1 MRYTIATV
9 YPFIVSN
16 HQVQQLMRTFTLL
29 FITAFYLL
37 STSIQTRAAEKPN
50 ILFIAIDD
58 QNDWIGCLDGHPL
71 AHTPNIDR
79 LAASGTLFTNAHCQS
94 PLCNPS
100 RTSLMIGM
108 RPSSTGIYG
117 LAPWFRNV
125 PALADSVT
133 LPDHLAKHGY
143 TTYSTGKIYHGRYG
157 RQSGSKEFHHL
168 GPPGGVGIKPE
179 KPLVNTPSGHPL
191 VDWGVF
197 PHKDEQKQDY
207 KVAQYAIDTLKTKPQ
222 EPFFL
227 SVGFFLPHVPC
238 YTTQKWYDLFPDDD
252 SVLPKVFPND
262 RDDTPRFS
270 WYLHWKLPECRLR
283 FLQEENQWHN
293 LARSYLACTAF
304 IDSQVGR
311 VIEQLEDSGYRE
323 NTIIVLWSD
332 HGWHIGEKA
341 ITGKNTLWAD
351 GTRVPLIF
359 AGPGITAGQVSA
371 QPAELLDIYPTL
383 SELIDTEV
391 GKRLEGHS
399 LLPQLKDVTKKRKH
413 PAITTHNHDNHA
425 IRTTRWRYI
434 TYADGTSELY
444 DTLADPHE
452 WHNLSGKAMYQGVI
466 ADLRKWIPKTNKKPV
481 KDSSHRILLYNDGKV
496 NWEGK
501 DIPPDAPI
509 PEI

>member
-1 MRYTIATV
+1 MRILILFFLASIHSLTTT
-9 YPFIVSN
+9 SE
-16 HQVQQLMRTFTLL
+16 TL
-29 FITAFYLL
+29 
-37 STSIQTRAAEKPN
+37 AAEQPN

-71 AHTPNIDR
+71 AHTPNIDA
-79 LAASGTLFTNAHCQS
+79 LAAGGTLFTNAHCQS

-125 PALADSVT
+125 PQLSASVT
-133 LPDHLAKHGY
+133 LPQHLANHGY
-143 TTYSTGKIYHGRYG
+143 NTYSTGKIYHGRYG
-157 RQSGSKEFHHL
+157 RQSDSKEFHHL
-168 GPPGGVGIKPE
+168 GPPGGVGIRPE

-207 KVAQYAIDTLKTKPQ
+207 KVAQYAIDTLKSKPP

-270 WYLHWKLPECRLR
+270 WYLHWKLPECRLK
-283 FLQEENQWHN
+283 FLQDENQWRN

-311 VIEQLEDSGYRE
+311 VIKQLEDSGYQD

-359 AGPGITAGQVSA
+359 AGPGITPGQVSA
-371 QPAELLDIYPTL
+371 KPAELLDIYPTL
-383 SELIDTEV
+383 SELINTKV
-391 GKRLEGHS
+391 GKHLEGHS
-399 LLPQLKDVTKKRKH
+399 LLPQLKDVTAKRVH

-425 IRTTRWRYI
+425 IRTVRWRYI
-434 TYADGTSELY
+434 TYADGTAELY
-444 DTLADPHE
+444 DTIVDPHE
-452 WHNLSGKAMYQGVI
+452 WHNLAGKAMYQGVI
-466 ADLRKWIPKTNKKPV
+466 NDLQKWIPKMNKKPV
-481 KDSSHRILLYNDGKV
+481 KNSSHRILLYRDGKV
-496 NWEGK
+496 NWEGE
-501 DIPPDAPI
+501 DIPKDAPI